1 MNRVQA
7 NIKKKRMPMYNS
19 GSGDPVTYK
28 IIQPYPDSGNLNYK
42 AVLQN
47 FFEQHPEY
55 AKEPIYSTV

>member
-1 MNRVQA
+1 
-7 NIKKKRMPMYNS
+7 MYNS